1 MIDCLCR
8 PCVIIY
14 EGNKSKYRATYLE
27 SKQFEVSSSSAAACS
42 EEEEMGLEN
51 FMKNGVPFIVMIIV
65 ESGEVGMITLGK
77 AAMDNGMSNLVY
89 VVYYNSL
96 GTLLLFPFFIF
107 RFFRSDRP
115 PLTLNLIF
123 RFFLLGL
130 IGICF
135 LQIFA
140 YAGIGYSSPTLAT
153 AMGNLIPGFTFLLA
167 VIFRMETLDVR
178 RLTSQAK
185 VLGTII
191 AISGAFVMTL
201 YKGRLIQLFSSASN
215 LPHIQLM
222 SQQSNWILGGIC
234 LAITC
239 ICSSMWNI
247 LQTATVKEYPDEQTI
262 VFFFCFFGTIQS
274 AIYSLL
280 VERDPEA
287 WALRPDI
294 SMIAIIFAAVF
305 GSVFRTTV
313 FTWCLRKKG
322 PVYVSMFKPL
332 GMVIAVILGTIFLG
346 DELYLGSIIGGSII
360 AVGFYTVMW
369 GQAKEKYMAVAV
381 DDFCALESTPP
392 RNHLLQK

>member
-1 MIDCLCR
+1 
-8 PCVIIY
+8 
-14 EGNKSKYRATYLE
+14 
-27 SKQFEVSSSSAAACS
+27 
-42 EEEEMGLEN
+42 MGLQN
-51 FMKNGVPFIVMIIV
+51 YMKSGLPFIVMVIV
-65 ESGEVGMITLGK
+65 ESGEVGMISLGK
-77 AAMDNGMSNLVY
+77 AAMNNGMSNLVY

-107 RFFRSDRP
+107 HSLRSNRP
-115 PLTLNLIF
+115 PLTLSLMLK
-123 RFFLLGL
+123 FFLLGL

-140 YAGIGYSSPTLAT
+140 YAGIDYSSPTLAT
-153 AMGNLIPGFTFLLA
+153 AMGNLIPGFTFFLA
-167 VIFRMETLDVR
+167 VTFRMESLDIR
-178 RLTSQAK
+178 RLNSQAK

-201 YKGRLIQLFSSASN
+201 YKGPLIHMFSSASN

-222 SQQSNWILGGIC
+222 SPQSNWILGGIF

-247 LQTATVKEYPDEQTI
+247 LQTAIVKAYPDEQTI

-274 AIYSLL
+274 AIFSLL
-280 VERDPEA
+280 VERNPEA

-294 SMIAIIFAAVF
+294 SMIAIVFAAVF

-313 FTWCLRKKG
+313 FTWCLRMKG

-332 GMVIAVILGTIFLG
+332 GMVIAVILGSIFLG
-346 DELYLGSIIGGSII
+346 DALYLGSIIGGSTI
-360 AVGFYTVMW
+360 AVGFYMVMW
-369 GQAKEKYMAVAV
+369 GQAKEEYMAV
-381 DDFCALESTPP
+381 DDFCVLESSTAGNP
-392 RNHLLQK
+392 LLQK